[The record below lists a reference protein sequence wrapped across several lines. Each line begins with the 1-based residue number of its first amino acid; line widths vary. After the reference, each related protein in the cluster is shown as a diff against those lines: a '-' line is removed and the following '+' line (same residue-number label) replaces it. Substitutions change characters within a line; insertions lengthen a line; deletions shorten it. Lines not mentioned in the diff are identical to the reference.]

1 VTGDKDDPFRLPS
14 YEVGKW
20 KPPVD
25 RQFVKGKSGNPQGRP
40 KDKPQRAK
48 TSSVDP
54 STRERFLKSTK
65 HEVSIREGD
74 TVSKISLTDAVLKAE
89 SVAALKGN
97 THAQKNFLD
106 REERYKKEEAAEIK
120 ESNEYWRN
128 YVATYDKTISSL
140 QKAGEAIPED
150 WPHPDDIIFEEGQ
163 DVKFLGGEPEIATQ
177 NRKMAIRFRDTFM
190 LQAEMDRR
198 CFLKEHPTQ
207 ELPIFASDFFI
218 TFINDRLP
226 ARLRLNDVQILI
238 RISRVQTLRKPELQN
253 QLKSAWAEFGL
264 TAAANAATPP
274 LIPLLAQLGID
285 VSQFGAAAT
294 ARRHKRYRSQQ
305 M

>member
-1 VTGDKDDPFRLPS
+1 MKDDKNDRPKFPS
-14 YEVGKW
+14 YEIGYG
-20 KPPVD
+20 KPPVN
-25 RQFVKGKSGNPQGRP
+25 RQFVKGKSGYPQGRP
-40 KDKPQRAK
+40 RK
-48 TSSVDP
+48 TPPRGRLPSVDP
-54 STRERFLKSTK
+54 STRERFLKSAK

-74 TVSKISLTDAVLKAE
+74 NVSKIPLTDAVLKAE

-163 DVKFLGGEPEIATQ
+163 DVKFLGGKPEIASQT
-177 NRKMAIRFRDTFM
+177 RKMATRFRDTLM

-198 CFLKEHPTQ
+198 CFAKEHPTQ

-218 TFINDRLP
+218 TFINERLP
-226 ARLRLNDVQILI
+226 ARMRLNDVQILI
-238 RISRVQTLRKPELQN
+238 RISRIQTLRKPELQK
-253 QLKSAWAEFGL
+253 QLKSAWAGFGL
-264 TAAANAATPP
+264 TVAPNAATPP

-285 VSQFGAAAT
+285 VSQLGTAST
-294 ARRHKRYRSQQ
+294 ARRHKKYRSQ
-305 M
+305 

>member
-1 VTGDKDDPFRLPS
+1 MKDDKDDRLRFPS
-14 YEVGKW
+14 YEIGYG

-40 KDKPQRAK
+40 RKTPQRGK
-48 TSSVDP
+48 LPSVDP

-74 TVSKISLTDAVLKAE
+74 TVSKIPLTDAVLKAE

-128 YVATYDKTISSL
+128 YVATYDKTISAL
-140 QKAGEAIPED
+140 QKAGDTVPEE
-150 WPHPDDIIFEEGQ
+150 WPHPDDVIFEEGQ

-198 CFLKEHPTQ
+198 CFLKENPKQ
-207 ELPIFASDFFI
+207 ELPIFISNFFI
-218 TFINDRLP
+218 TYINERLP
-226 ARLRLNDVQILI
+226 TRMQLDDTQIII
-238 RISRVQTLRKPELQN
+238 RILRIQTLRKPELQK

-264 TAAANAATPP
+264 IVFPNAATPP
-274 LIPLLAQLGID
+274 LIPLLAHLGID
-285 VSQFGAAAT
+285 ISQFEAAAT
-294 ARRHKRYRSQQ
+294 ARRHKRYRSQ
-305 M
+305 

>member
-1 VTGDKDDPFRLPS
+1 MKDDKNDRPKFPS
-14 YEVGKW
+14 YEIGYG

-25 RQFVKGKSGNPQGRP
+25 RQFIKGKSGNPQGRP
-40 KDKPQRAK
+40 RKTPQRGK
-48 TSSVDP
+48 FPSVDP

-74 TVSKISLTDAVLKAE
+74 TVSKIPLTDAVLKAE

-177 NRKMAIRFRDTFM
+177 NRKMAVRFRDTFM

-198 CFLKEHPTQ
+198 CFPKEHPTQ
-207 ELPIFASDFFI
+207 ELPIFASDFFV
-218 TFINDRLP
+218 TFINERLP
-226 ARLRLNDVQILI
+226 ARMRLNDVQILI
-238 RISRVQTLRKPELQN
+238 RISRIQTLRKPELQK
-253 QLKSAWAEFGL
+253 QLKSAWAGFGL
-264 TAAANAATPP
+264 TVAPNAATPP

-285 VSQFGAAAT
+285 VSQLGAAST
-294 ARRHKRYRSQQ
+294 ARRHKRYRSQ
-305 M
+305 